1 MDMLIMLREKT
12 KGNLTDDEK
21 KLLEQ
26 LIYELQVKYV
36 AKSKE

>member
-1 MDMLIMLREKT
+1 MLTMLRDKT
-12 KGNLTDDEK
+12 KGNLTEEEN

-36 AKSKE
+36 SKAKK